1 MVNKSENKISRPE
14 REVQYFKAGAR
25 VIYHLPSRRKSEN
38 MNNLKTINRGKI
50 TEYTPRTAFRLSLHL
65 SEYGELYENEITL
78 TYPDEFPMNGEKVRE
93 DRHAMIRKLRKHGMT
108 EYTTCLEFQARGAP
122 HIHIMLDKW
131 IAKEWLKKTWSKIV
145 CSGDPLHEIHGAA
158 IYKITDMTKTKVY
171 MSSYAKKKDQKKVPE
186 GYENVGKWWTSN
198 RSIKPHEI
206 EKTEYKTEKH
216 LMRENRNINRWRRS
230 VKREVIK
237 KMWMKNYKAWK
248 IENGKGFFAWGE
260 NTKTIIARLK
270 HENIIL

>member
-1 MVNKSENKISRPE
+1 MVNVAENISLPE

-25 VIYHLPSRRKSEN
+25 VIFHHKFGSKPKDERNQIYGK
-38 MNNLKTINRGKI
+38 RGSI

-65 SEYGELYENEITL
+65 SEFGELYENEITL
-78 TYPDEFPMNGEKVRE
+78 TYPSEFPMDGK
-93 DRHAMIRKLRKHGMT
+93 ILRKHRRKMMDKLKYYGVK
-108 EYTTCLEFQARGAP
+108 EYTTCLEFQSRGAP
-122 HIHIMLDKW
+122 HIHILLDKW
-131 IAKEWLKKTWSKIV
+131 IGKEKLKRAWSKIV

-171 MSSYAKKKDQKKVPE
+171 MSSYAKKKDQKKVPP

-206 EKTEYKTEKH
+206 EKTEYKTEKQ
-216 LMRENRNINRWRRS
+216 LMRENRNLTRWRRS
-230 VKREVIK
+230 VKRQTVK

-260 NTKTIIARLK
+260 NTKSIIARLK
-270 HENIIL
+270 HDNIIP